1 MPDATKSKK
10 KKKSGGSAKSD
21 GSSPGRQGTAPATPV
36 KKALPAVTH
45 EWRDAGSEVRVTLV
59 TGPLAGAGRVQLDC
73 SERRVQLRLPDGRT
87 WSSRLFAAVLPD
99 GSEHQQRPGG
109 RILVKLLKHDP
120 SLAWPSLEPMKIPRV
135 KSSPPTKETPPTKEM
150 KEKTNTEEIE
160 ETAGRI
166 SERPGSPA
174 PNGAPPG
181 PSDAPPGPNDAP
193 PGPDDAPPGPDGEP
207 GASPPPPAAVEPVLL
222 DNLKHDTFETDADI
236 RVSVYLRHIKKETL
250 AISYDSDSFS
260 MVFGTR
266 KHLVKALLQVHQML
280 LESEPRYILNQLYID
295 DMCMWLQQVDEP
307 VISGLSDALQ
317 ALTVTKEDVSLDL
330 VELEAAAGLVLA
342 ETQSQQKDLADTMG
356 GLALDSDDSEDSESS
371 SDSDDDSSSSD
382 SEETDSE
389 EDTDTDS
396 EDDTVACSWLHC
408 PCLISIR
415 SLPFDSDRRFLA
427 ARGQL
432 DECFLFRWTVPLKGR
447 VLPDLCCHKVTNS
460 AVELRLVKAIPGRW
474 NALRPPAPPPAS
486 VPAAAAASRR
496 SPSRLSESAA
506 LPDPAGG
513 GDRPD
518 PPTKLVRPP
527 SPLPIA
533 LPPPPPPPVLAPLE
547 RGFTGLDNIG
557 NTCFLNSVIQCLAN
571 TRELRDYF
579 ADSLFQADINQ
590 HNPLGMKGQLALA
603 FAVLMRVLWSGE
615 HRSYNPHK
623 LKALVAKRFT
633 QFTGFAQH
641 DAQEFMAFL
650 LDGLHEDLNRVVE
663 KPYTQTEEAG
673 DRPDDEVAREAWY
686 RYRLRD
692 DSVIVDLFQG
702 QYKSKLVC
710 PDCGKVSVT
719 FDPFLYLSVPLPKK
733 KRPVCVTFFRADHTV
748 RPITYTL
755 YVSADGLAD
764 EIMEKL
770 AEKTGVASRLIK
782 LIDERKHKVQKVYTR
797 GMSAGTIG
805 RGSHLL
811 AFEQLDPVRIG
822 EPVLELLVI
831 QRLQYPSAA
840 RVCSS
845 CKKEPTADEK
855 LRRCTRCYRTSYC
868 DSHCQK
874 DHWPH
879 HRELCRPWP
888 PEPVGCPF
896 LVSLPRSRASYTEV
910 CRAMEAFSRYSVNVF
925 CVPVTADRERRDSV
939 SSGTSSDSG
948 KCTDTEETATE
959 KEVSSSDSTDCREAP
974 SSSGMTGD
982 QQLFVIRSVDQ
993 QGENVVS
1000 PDSGRIQDNGDEP
1013 LDLRGPC
1020 TVAMDWKTARRRW
1033 QPCCLVDDKE
1043 LESDP
1048 DPHPE
1053 PEPTGRIGLHQCL
1066 RLFTEPERLSPGE
1079 AWYCPR
1085 YVLSVGEAWH
1095 CPRCKAHR
1103 EAEKQLSLWRLPLNL
1118 IIQLKRFSFK
1128 ESFYGRDKIDRMVE
1142 FPVRDLNLRQY
1153 LTEEPDEGRVLYD
1166 LYGVINHHGG
1176 ILGGHYTAFARCVD
1190 PLRPENAELGWR
1202 RFDDARVVRMKEE
1215 EVMTSEA
1222 YLLFY
1227 RRRIPYAAPE
1237 RATDAEEID

>member
-1 MPDATKSKK
+1 MPDATKSK

-21 GSSPGRQGTAPATPV
+21 GSSLGRQGTAPATPV
-36 KKALPAVTH
+36 KKVLPAVTH

-150 KEKTNTEEIE
+150 KEKTNTEKIE
-160 ETAGRI
+160 ETAGRT

-174 PNGAPPG
+174 PNGALPG
-181 PSDAPPGPNDAP
+181 PSDAP

-207 GASPPPPAAVEPVLL
+207 GASPPPPTTVEPVLL

-317 ALTVTKEDVSLDL
+317 ALTVTKEDVGLDL

-342 ETQSQQKDLADTMG
+342 ET
-356 GLALDSDDSEDSESS
+356 
-371 SDSDDDSSSSD
+371 
-382 SEETDSE
+382 
-389 EDTDTDS
+389 
-396 EDDTVACSWLHC
+396 H
-408 PCLISIR
+408 
-415 SLPFDSDRRFLA
+415 DRRFLA

-474 NALRPPAPPPAS
+474 NALRPPAPPPAP

-496 SPSRLSESAA
+496 SPSQLSESAA
-506 LPDPAGG
+506 VPDPAGG

-811 AFEQLDPVRIG
+811 AFEQLDPARIG

-896 LVSLPRSRASYTEV
+896 LVSLPRSRATYTEV

-948 KCTDTEETATE
+948 KCTDTEETVTE

-1000 PDSGRIQDNGDEP
+1000 SDSGRIQDNGDEP
-1013 LDLRGPC
+1013 LDLRGPR

-1048 DPHPE
+1048 DPEPE

-1085 YVLSVGEAWH
+1085 YVLSLVLSLGEAWYCPRYVLSLVLSLGEAWYCPRCVLSLVLSLGEAWY

>member
-1 MPDATKSKK
+1 MQDKGLEIMPDATKSK

-36 KKALPAVTH
+36 KKVLPAVTH

-135 KSSPPTKETPPTKEM
+135 KSSPATKETPSTKEM
-150 KEKTNTEEIE
+150 KEKTNTEKIE
-160 ETAGRI
+160 ETAGRT

-174 PNGAPPG
+174 PNG
-181 PSDAPPGPNDAP
+181 APPGPNDAP

-207 GASPPPPAAVEPVLL
+207 GASPPPPAVVEPVLL

-260 MVFGTR
+260 MVFGT
-266 KHLVKALLQVHQML
+266 
-280 LESEPRYILNQLYID
+280 
-295 DMCMWLQQVDEP
+295 
-307 VISGLSDALQ
+307 
-317 ALTVTKEDVSLDL
+317 
-330 VELEAAAGLVLA
+330 
-342 ETQSQQKDLADTMG
+342 
-356 GLALDSDDSEDSESS
+356 
-371 SDSDDDSSSSD
+371 
-382 SEETDSE
+382 
-389 EDTDTDS
+389 
-396 EDDTVACSWLHC
+396 
-408 PCLISIR
+408 
-415 SLPFDSDRRFLA
+415 SDRRFLA

-474 NALRPPAPPPAS
+474 NALRPPAPPPAP

-506 LPDPAGG
+506 VPDPAGG

-719 FDPFLYLSVPLPKK
+719 FDPFLYLPLPLPKK

-896 LVSLPRSRASYTEV
+896 LVSLPRSRATYTEV

-959 KEVSSSDSTDCREAP
+959 KEVSSSDSTDCRETP

-1000 PDSGRIQDNGDEP
+1000 SDSGRIQDNGDEP

-1048 DPHPE
+1048 DPDPE

-1079 AWYCPR
+1079 AWY
-1085 YVLSVGEAWH
+1085 

-1215 EVMTSEA
+1215 DVMTSEA